1 MNKNSSCS
9 SCGKTQCLENI
20 PGNCSIVIFGAS
32 GDLTARKLLPS
43 LFRLFE
49 KDLLPDNFSIV
60 GCARTPMD
68 DEAFKDKAETAIRES
83 VKADIPRKMLD
94 IFLQNVG
101 YVSGAYDSIDT
112 YRNLSSKLDS
122 IESRSPGSPWGRI
135 FYLSTP
141 PALYGGI
148 VEFLSA
154 ADMVKDDDDA
164 GKWRRII
171 IEKPFGRDLSSAK
184 ELEKVLKKHL
194 QERQIFR
201 IDHYLGKDT
210 VQNILM
216 LRFANAIFEPLW
228 NNRYVDNVQI
238 TVAESIG
245 VEHRAGYFDQTGL
258 LRDMFQNHMLEM
270 LSLVAMEP
278 PASFEANR
286 VRDEKAKLLRSIIPF
301 PMEKLGERVVRG
313 QYAAGKVDGNDVPG
327 YLSEEAIRPGS
338 TTETFVA
345 AKLAIGNWRWNGVP
359 FYLRVGKRM
368 PRRVSEI
375 AITFKKIPH
384 SIFMPLL
391 PENMTQNTLI
401 LNVQPEEG
409 FALNIQAK
417 KPGPK
422 LCMGNLTM
430 DFFYRDILKG
440 AEPPEAYERLLLDCM
455 LGDST
460 LFIRNDTIE
469 ISWSLLTP
477 VLELWE
483 NAGDSPAAGKLYPY
497 KSGSW
502 GPDEASSLLAG
513 GAEWRKP

>member
-1 MNKNSSCS
+1 MNQDPIGQSCKSPSCMENVPGSCS
-9 SCGKTQCLENI
+9 L
-20 PGNCSIVIFGAS
+20 VIFGAS
-32 GDLTARKLLPS
+32 GDLTCRKLIPS
-43 LFRLFE
+43 LFRLFQ
-49 KDLLPDNFSIV
+49 KDMLPDNFSII

-68 DEAFKDKAETAIRES
+68 DDGFRGKAEQAVRDS
-83 VKADIPRKMLD
+83 VKSDIPRKVIE
-94 IFLQNVG
+94 IFLQNVY
-101 YVSGAYDSIDT
+101 YVAGAYDAIET
-112 YRNLSSKLDS
+112 YNAISSKLS
-122 IESRSPGSPWGRI
+122 SCESKYPGAQAGRI
-135 FYLSTP
+135 FYMATP

-148 VEFLSA
+148 AELLSA
-154 ADMVKDDDDA
+154 S
-164 GKWRRII
+164 GLTEEENGIKWRRVI
-171 IEKPFGRDLSSAK
+171 IEKPFGRDLESSM
-184 ELEKVLKKHL
+184 ELEKQLKKYLH
-194 QERQIFR
+194 EKQIYR

-258 LRDMFQNHMLEM
+258 LRDMFQNHMMEM

-278 PASFEANR
+278 PASFEADR
-286 VRDEKAKLLRSIIPF
+286 VRDEKAKLLRSIQPF
-301 PMEKLGERVVRG
+301 PQGNLAGRIVRG
-313 QYAAGKVDGNDVPG
+313 QYSAGRFDGADVSS
-327 YLSEEAIRPGS
+327 YLEESGVMPGS
-338 TTETFVA
+338 QTETFVA
-345 AKLAIGNWRWNGVP
+345 AKLAINNWRWNGVP
-359 FYLRVGKRM
+359 FYLRAGKRM
-368 PRRVSEI
+368 SRRVSEI

-391 PENMTQNTLI
+391 PEDLRQNILV
-401 LNVQPEEG
+401 LNVQPEDG

-422 LCMGNLTM
+422 LCMGNLVM
-430 DFFYRDILKG
+430 DFFYKDIFKG
-440 AEPPEAYERLLLDCM
+440 EPPEAYERLLLDCM

-469 ISWSLLTP
+469 VSWSLLTP
-477 VLELWE
+477 VLEAWE
-483 NAGDSPAAGKLYPY
+483 KAGDSPEAGKLYPY

-502 GPDEASSLLAG
+502 GPDEASKLLSA